1 MDDLSN
7 FAFVEDSAHY
17 YPHEKRLLARFGQKP
32 KRSKYEPTRKVVHIS
47 AAHHQQ
53 LVTLAGLPRLNG
65 VALGTL
71 LDNILTVFFE
81 DYGPDIRAEVEL
93 LPHRFPTSDT
103 PPA

>member
-7 FAFVEDSAHY
+7 FAFVEESAHY

-47 AAHHQQ
+47 ASHHQN

-81 DYGPDIRAEVEL
+81 DYGPDIRNEVEL
-93 LPHRFPTSDT
+93 LPNRFPSTDT
-103 PPA
+103 PPS